1 MLATFMQ
8 RCKRDPGQ
16 HTEAHKRKR
25 MPALRCYYKHKPC
38 AHPRHHTH
46 VRARMYMGTHKHSH
60 THMHTNT
67 QRDFDYPMHTFAVA
81 QHCAYRSVSANY
93 PTTMRIDYMTCIVPF
108 VSVSPACLLEAC
120 IPNSRPMILLLFGR
134 AFPTYLNIYAHSHTF
149 TQMRTAT
156 HTHICSHHH
165 VPAQIKLCADEIL
178 FADLSICSSL
188 KEKGGHVQ

>member
-1 MLATFMQ
+1 M
-8 RCKRDPGQ
+8 
-16 HTEAHKRKR
+16 HS
-25 MPALRCYYKHKPC
+25 
-38 AHPRHHTH
+38 RHRTH
-46 VRARMYMGTHKHSH
+46 VRARMHRGTHNHSY
-60 THMHTNT
+60 THMHTHTRRDSHKNALAHSPMNT
-67 QRDFDYPMHTFAVA
+67 YAVA
-81 QHCAYRSVSANY
+81 QHYAHRSVSANY

-134 AFPTYLNIYAHSHTF
+134 AFPTYLNIYEHSHTF

-178 FADLSICSSL
+178 LADLSICSSL
-188 KEKGGHVQ
+188 KKKGGHVQ